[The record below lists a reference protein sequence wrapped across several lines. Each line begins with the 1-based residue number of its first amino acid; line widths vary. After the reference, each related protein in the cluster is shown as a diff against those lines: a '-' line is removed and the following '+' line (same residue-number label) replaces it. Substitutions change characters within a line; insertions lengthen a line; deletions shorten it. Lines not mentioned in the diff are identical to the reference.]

1 MDQFEFFFTFYGL
14 LLGLAL
20 AELLL
25 GFANALRERTPPK
38 WGWYTPLLGL
48 VVLIEIS
55 ATFLDAWRKL
65 QGIELDLPSFAL
77 PTMIG
82 IAYFV
87 SAVMTVPR
95 HIEDWQTLDDYFLA
109 RRRWTVG
116 LLVVANI
123 LHFIPELPFVAAASG
138 QAQLAYAA
146 VNAWLLGFYLLAL
159 FARRRWLILTGF
171 AGVLLF
177 FAFVHGQMA
186 SYIFE
191 SI

>member
-38 WGWYTPLLGL
+38 WGRYTPLLGL

-65 QGIELDLPSFAL
+65 QGIELDLPNFAV

-95 HIEDWQTLDDYFLA
+95 HIEDWETLDDYFLA
-109 RRRWTVG
+109 RRRWTIG
-116 LLVVANI
+116 LLVIANL
-123 LHFIPELPFVAAASG
+123 LHAATELPFVLAANG
-138 QAQLAYAA
+138 QAQLTYLA
-146 VNAWLLGFYLLAL
+146 VNVFLLGAYLLAL
-159 FARRRWLILTGF
+159 LARRRWLILTGF
-171 AGVLLF
+171 GGVLLF
-177 FAFVHGQMA
+177 FVFIYGEMA
-186 SYIFE
+186 TYIFN